1 MRPYSADIRD
11 YINGEVADAL
21 SAETMANAVLDV
33 ISGYDFETMAY
44 DAFRNKVADCVYEYV
59 NKIVSDAASE
69 RMYKFLE
76 EVIN

>member
-1 MRPYSADIRD
+1 MKYSTSVRN
-11 YINGEVADAL
+11 YIIGEVNDAL
-21 SAETMANAVLDV
+21 TAETMANAVIDV
-33 ISGYDFETMAY
+33 LSGYNFETMAY

>member
-1 MRPYSADIRD
+1 MKYSTSVRN
-11 YINGEVADAL
+11 YITGEVNDAL
-21 SAETMANAVLDV
+21 TAETMANAVIDV
-33 ISGYDFETMAY
+33 LSGYNFETMAY

-59 NKIVSDAASE
+59 NKIVNDAASE